1 MGIEKNEN
9 LRIAKELV
17 KVAKSILAK
26 PTEHYRGKWKEYGGS
41 DEIYAEVTI
50 PCDGIGINTD
60 ISVQFNKMKDDID
73 NAATTFQNL
82 SAKLDKLKSL
92 VSSYDWMEIN
102 GGCRISEG
110 VMTVWIGGND
120 KMFQTMCEEYDSLLT
135 NMKDHEALEK
145 ATQNAMDL
153 IKAEVAKIQGQL

>member
-1 MGIEKNEN
+1 MDIEKNEN

-26 PTEHYRGKWKEYGGS
+26 PTEYRVKWDEYGGS
-41 DEIYAEVTI
+41 DEIYAKVTI

-60 ISVQFNKMKDDID
+60 VSVQFNKMKYDID
-73 NAATTFQNL
+73 TTAKTLQNL
-82 SAKLDKLKSL
+82 SAKLDKLDSL

-120 KMFQTMCEEYDSLLT
+120 KMFKTICEEYESLLT
-135 NMKDHEALEK
+135 NMKDYEALEK